1 MNRTFPCLL
10 GVACLSAFPALA
22 QQTPAGTPPT
32 ATTLDRV
39 VVTARLRAVP
49 AFDLPA
55 SVDVVG
61 LDGDSDRAGVSLSE
75 DLAGLPGV
83 SARDRQNYAQ
93 DTQLSIRGFG
103 ARSSFGVRGI
113 RLYADGIPATMPDG
127 QGQLS
132 HFNLLAGDTLEVMR
146 GPFSALYGNSSGG
159 VVQLWSADGDGP
171 LQTLLRSTYGSRG
184 SRTFGARL
192 LGKSGKMGYNVAAST
207 FDTDG
212 WREHGAAK
220 RRSANLK
227 LDFGIGEAGKLDLV
241 ANALDAPDAHDPL
254 GLSKTQVRQNPR
266 QATAVAYA
274 YDTRKSVRQNQLGLR
289 YVQPF
294 GHGQQL
300 TLSGYGGHRAITQ
313 FLSIPPSAQA
323 NPLNA
328 GGVVAPDTDYHGVDA
343 RWSWLG
349 TLAGREVEV
358 TAGANADDQRQ
369 HRRGYENFVGSTLG
383 VRGRLRRDERN
394 IAGNVDQ
401 FAQVWWQLAPRWSLL
416 AGVRHSRVRIRNE
429 DFYVTTGNPDDS
441 GKVAYDKTTPVAGLS
456 FAASDALRLYVSAGR
471 GFETPTLNEL
481 GYRADGGAGLAFDL
495 KPSSSRNLELGGKW
509 RGAGGIAAQAAL
521 FRADSDDEL
530 AVAGSIGGRSSYRNV
545 GRTRRQGAEFSL
557 AAPLARDWDA
567 TLAYTWL
574 DASFRDGFASGGTR
588 VAAGTRLPATARQ
601 QLSARLQWHRGDW
614 QWGAEG
620 LANAGMSANDAGSAR
635 AAGYGLLNLEASR
648 GWRFGAQR
656 LRAFARIENVLDR
669 AYIGSVIVNDGNGR
683 FYEPGPDRTFLI
695 GLHWDIG
702 A

>member
-1 MNRTFPCLL
+1 MKRFSLCPLAL
-10 GVACLSAFPALA
+10 ACLHAFPALA
-22 QQTPAGTPPT
+22 QDAAAPVSPSSV
-32 ATTLDRV
+32 TTLDRV
-39 VVTARLRAVP
+39 LVTARLQGVP

-61 LDGDSDRAGVSLSE
+61 LGDDSDRAGVSLSE

-171 LQTLLRSTYGSRG
+171 LQTLLRSTYGSHG

-192 LGKSGKMGYNVAAST
+192 LGKSGNVGYNFAAST

-212 WREHGAAK
+212 WREHSAAR

-227 LDFGIGEAGKLDLV
+227 LDFGIGETGKLDLI
-241 ANALDAPDAHDPL
+241 ANAFDAPDAQDPL
-254 GLSKTQVRQNPR
+254 GLSKTQLRANPR
-266 QATAVAYA
+266 QATAVAYT
-274 YDTRKSVRQNQLGLR
+274 YDTRKSVRQNQLGLH
-289 YVQPF
+289 YVQPL
-294 GHGQQL
+294 GNGRQL
-300 TLSGYGGHRAITQ
+300 VLSGYGGHRSITQ

-323 NPLNA
+323 NPLHA

-343 RWSWLG
+343 RWSWRGELG
-349 TLAGREVEV
+349 GRDVEV

-369 HRRGYENFVGSTLG
+369 RRRGYENFVGSKLG

-394 IAGNVDQ
+394 IAGNVDE

-429 DFYVTTGNPDDS
+429 DFYVTAGNPDDS
-441 GKVAYDKTTPVAGLS
+441 GKVTYDKTTPVAGLA

-509 RGAGGIAAQAAL
+509 RGGGIAVQAAL

-530 AVAGSIGGRSSYRNV
+530 AVAGSSGGRSSYRNV
-545 GRTRRQGAEFSL
+545 GRTRRQGAEVSL

-574 DASFRDGFASGGTR
+574 DASFRDGFTSGTTA

-601 QLSARLQWHRGDW
+601 QLSTRLQWHRGDW

-620 LANAGMSANDAGSAR
+620 LANAGMTANDAGTAR
-635 AAGYGLLNLEASR
+635 AAGYGLLNLEASH

-656 LRAFARIENVLDR
+656 LRAFARIENVFDR

-683 FYEPGPDRTFLI
+683 FYEPGPDRTFLV
-695 GLHWDIG
+695 GLQWDIG

>member
-1 MNRTFPCLL
+1 MTRTFPCLL
-10 GVACLSAFPALA
+10 GAACLSAFPALA
-22 QQTPAGTPPT
+22 QQAPASTPPS

-39 VVTARLRAVP
+39 VVTARLQGVP

-61 LDGDSDRAGVSLSE
+61 LGEDSDRAGISLSE

-83 SARDRQNYAQ
+83 SARERQNYAQ

-171 LQTLLRSTYGSRG
+171 LQTLLRSTYGSHG
-184 SRTFGARL
+184 SRTVGARL
-192 LGKSGKMGYNVAAST
+192 LGKSGNVGYNFAAST

-212 WREHGAAK
+212 WREHSATR

-227 LDFGIGEAGKLDLV
+227 LDFGIGETGKLDLI
-241 ANALDAPDAHDPL
+241 ANAFDAPDAQDPL
-254 GLSKTQVRQNPR
+254 GLTRQQVRDNPR
-266 QATAVAYA
+266 QAAVADT

-300 TLSGYGGHRAITQ
+300 TLSGYGGHRSITQ
-313 FLSIPPSAQA
+313 YLAIPPSAQA
-323 NPLNA
+323 NPLHA
-328 GGVVAPDTDYHGVDA
+328 GGVVAPDTGYHGIDA
-343 RWSWLG
+343 RWSWRG
-349 TLAGREVEV
+349 ELAGRAFEI

-369 HRRGYENFVGSTLG
+369 RRRGYKNFVGGTLG

-394 IAGNVDQ
+394 IAGNVDE

-429 DFYVTTGNPDDS
+429 DFYVTAGNPDDS
-441 GKVAYDKTTPVAGLS
+441 GRVRYDKTTPVAGLA
-456 FAASDALRLYVSAGR
+456 FAASDDLRLYASAGR

-509 RGAGGIAAQAAL
+509 RGAGGAAVQAAL

-530 AVAGSIGGRSSYRNV
+530 AVASSVGGRSRYRNV
-545 GRTRRQGAEFSL
+545 GRTRRQGAEISL
-557 AAPLARDWDA
+557 AVPLARDWDA

-574 DASFRDGFASGGTR
+574 DATFRDGFASGTTQ

-620 LANAGMSANDAGSAR
+620 LANAGMTANDAGTAR
-635 AAGYGLLNLEASR
+635 AAGYGLLNLEASH
-648 GWRFGAQR
+648 GWRFGTQR
-656 LRAFARIENVLDR
+656 LRAFARIENVFDR
-669 AYIGSVIVNDGNGR
+669 AYVGSVIVNDGNGR
-683 FYEPGPDRTFLI
+683 YYEPGPDRSVLV
-695 GLHWDIG
+695 GLQWNTG
-702 A
+702 G